1 MRVIKMLLCFVLVT
15 GFLVQLGNT
24 KVEAATSFYD
34 VKSDHRAYDEIMYLA
49 QGKIANGSL
58 SGYYYPNK
66 VVTRAEATA
75 MIGRALQLNGQQR
88 KTQFKDVGI
97 NHFASGYIQSAVG
110 RKIVSGY
117 VDNSFKP
124 NNTVTRS
131 EMAVMICKAFGYSF
145 GNSQSGAAQALLSRG
160 IAQYV
165 NGSFGADIK
174 MNRADTA
181 EFLAKAINYKLRTN
195 PEVNFDKEINVA
207 TDSLQVRTGPS
218 TNYNSVGTLEDG
230 ETATFAYSVGNWILV
245 KTSSVEGFV
254 HSAYVT
260 SESDDL
266 PAVPSSSSP
275 LSLKTIV
282 IDPGHGGTDPGAI
295 GYGIYEKSVVLDTS
309 LRVKKLFAQTPFNF
323 KLTRETDKYITL
335 QNRVAFA
342 KQNKAD
348 TFVSIHANAFNGKA
362 NGTETY
368 YYRTA
373 ATNPYTNDSIL
384 LAKSI
389 QKRLVAAW
397 GTNDRG
403 IDHGNFHVIRENS
416 MPAILTELGFIDNK
430 ADNNK
435 LRSPAYRQLAA
446 EAIYQGILDYYKAK
460 GYNVNSLYN
469 IVD

>member
-1 MRVIKMLLCFVLVT
+1 MRVIKMLLCFVLIAGV
-15 GFLVQLGNT
+15 LVQLGNT

-34 VKSDHRAYDEIMYLA
+34 VKLDHRAYDEIMYLA
-49 QGKIANGSL
+49 QGKIANGTL

-75 MIGRALQLNGQQR
+75 MIGRALQLNGTQR

-97 NHFASGYIQSAVG
+97 NHFASGYIQSAVA
-110 RKIVSGY
+110 RKIISGY

-160 IAQYV
+160 IAQYLADGTF
-165 NGSFGADIK
+165 GSNIK

-181 EFLAKAINYKLRTN
+181 EFLARAINYKLRTK
-195 PEVNFDKEINVA
+195 PEVNFDKEINIA
-207 TDSLQVRTGPS
+207 TDTLQVRTGPS
-218 TNYNSVGTLEDG
+218 TYYNSVGSLNRG
-230 ETATFAYSVGNWILV
+230 EKASFAYSVGSWIYI

-260 SESDDL
+260 SDSTL
-266 PAVPSSSSP
+266 PGTSP

-295 GYGIYEKSVVLDTS
+295 GYGLYEKNVVLDTS
-309 LRVKKLFAQTPFNF
+309 LRLKKLLVQTPFNI
-323 KLTRETDKYITL
+323 KLTRETDRKIEL
-335 QNRVAFA
+335 GDRVAFA

-348 TFVSIHANAFNGKA
+348 IFISVHANAAGGSA
-362 NGTETY
+362 DGTETF

-373 ATNPYTNDSIL
+373 STNPYTSDSLL
-384 LAKSI
+384 LAQSI

-397 GTNDRG
+397 GTDDRG
-403 IDHGNFHVIRENS
+403 VKHGNFYVIRENS

-430 ADNNK
+430 SDNAK
-435 LRSPAYRQLAA
+435 LASPSYRQLAA